1 MDRVVLKRAQLKKL
15 AAADKDFVVLATHT
29 ENELI
34 YVEPLRYE
42 GQGKGLWL
50 KANGLPRDEG
60 TKL

>member
-1 MDRVVLKRAQLKKL
+1 MDRVILKRAQLKKMVE
-15 AAADKDFVVLATHT
+15 ADKDYVVLATNT
-29 ENELI
+29 DQEMI

-50 KANGLPRDEG
+50 KSNGHPRDEG